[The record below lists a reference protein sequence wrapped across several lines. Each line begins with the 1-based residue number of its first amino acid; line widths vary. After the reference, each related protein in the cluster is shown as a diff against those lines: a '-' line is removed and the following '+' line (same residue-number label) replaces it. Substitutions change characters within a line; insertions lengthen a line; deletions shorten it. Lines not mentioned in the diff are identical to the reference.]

1 MSGKVEMEEERERGR
16 EREAFDFHNIITA
29 PKKSFLLKF
38 VEVKWQCRFI

>member
-16 EREAFDFHNIITA
+16 EREAFDFQHITA

>member
-16 EREAFDFHNIITA
+16 EREAFDFHNITA